1 MRPRVTLAKAILLA
15 TTLQGAAPS
24 LAAQGDS
31 LSRLFPARPTGYVTD
46 LAGVVEPGSAQ
57 RMTALVERLKNA
69 TGAEIAVVVLPTIG
83 SYAPV
88 DVAVA
93 IGRTWGVGARAEI
106 GDQRRNTGLVILL
119 VPRRADDSN
128 SGHIFIAPGQGLEG
142 IVTDLQAGRVR
153 DLMRPAFQ
161 RGDYAGGLEQGVGAL
176 AAMIARGMG
185 VSDSALAAG
194 DIPEA
199 RPVRGISSSRVVTM
213 VIVVM
218 VILLIAAASNSG
230 GGRGGRRRRRRGG
243 IFWGGGGFGGFGGF
257 GGGGFGGFGG
267 GGGGFGGFGGG
278 GGFSGGG
285 AGGRF

>member
-15 TTLQGAAPS
+15 TTLQGAAAP
-24 LAAQGDS
+24 LVAQSDS
-31 LSRLFPARPTGYVTD
+31 LSRLFPARPSGYVTD
-46 LAGVVEPGSAQ
+46 LAGVVEPGTSQ
-57 RMTALVERLKNA
+57 RMTALIERLKNA

-83 SYAPV
+83 GYAPV

-93 IGRTWGVGARAEI
+93 IGRAWGVGARAEI

-119 VPRRADDSN
+119 VPRRADDPN

-153 DLMRPAFQ
+153 DLMRPAFVQ
-161 RGDYAGGLEQGVGAL
+161 RDYGSGLEQGVGAL

-194 DIPEA
+194 GIPEPRA
-199 RPVRGISSSRVVTM
+199 VRGVSSSRLVTM
-213 VIVVM
+213 AIVVM
-218 VILLIAAASNSG
+218 LILLIAAASNSG

>member
-1 MRPRVTLAKAILLA
+1 VRPRVTLAKAILLA
-15 TTLQGAAPS
+15 TTLQGAAPP

-119 VPRRADDSN
+119 VPRRADDPN